1 MLQMIS
7 TAAPPLLADDEGPAA
22 ALSNPHGRSP
32 IVLVCEH
39 ASNFIPAALDGL
51 GLDDAGKMSHTAWD
65 IGALELARRLSEAL
79 DAPLVASLVSRLVY
93 DCNRLPGDAGAVPEK
108 SELIEVPGNRGLGP
122 SEHAARTRD
131 IYLPFRELL
140 ARTIEG
146 RALPMSIVTIHS
158 FTPVYFGKQRDVEL
172 GFLHDRDD
180 RMADGML
187 RAARQHSSMRTELNK
202 PYAAIDGVTHTL
214 REHAIPR
221 GLPNVMIEVRNDLL
235 GDDAGIAR
243 VATELT
249 AMLESVVSEFGQNET
264 DVTGIAGP
272 FRQQGAT

>member
-7 TAAPPLLADDEGPAA
+7 TAATPLLADDEGPAA

-51 GLDDAGKMSHTAWD
+51 GLDDAGKMYHTAWD

-79 DAPLVASLVSRLVY
+79 DAPLVASRVSRLVY

-158 FTPVYFGKQRDVEL
+158 FTPVYLGQSRPWHIGLLYNRDARLAAILKQL
-172 GFLHDRDD
+172 
-180 RMADGML
+180 MAEDPALCIGDN
-187 RAARQHSSMRTELNK
+187 Q
-202 PYAAIDGVTHTL
+202 PYAVADESDYG
-214 REHAIPR
+214 IPVHGEQR
-221 GLPNVMIEVRNDLL
+221 GIPHIEIEMRHDL
-235 GDDAGIAR
+235 IET
-243 VATELT
+243 VADQRAWAERFADWFTR
-249 AMLESVVSEFGQNET
+249 ALERL
-264 DVTGIAGP
+264 A
-272 FRQQGAT
+272 